1 MLGPQ
6 GPGGGTREPPSGG
19 RGSYI
24 MRFVLLLAIGVVM
37 TACGSLT
44 APGGTE
50 SGFAMNGDVRLR
62 WFLDLPLG
70 NGPFPAV
77 VYGPGSGHITADNGS
92 TIRFA
97 RELNDLGF
105 VVMRYDKRG
114 TGGVHC
120 VLIDICNAPT
130 DHLDVPLL
138 WRLA

>member
-1 MLGPQ
+1 
-6 GPGGGTREPPSGG
+6 
-19 RGSYI
+19 

-114 TGGVHC
+114 TGGSAGSSSSTAPISEASWAMIVSLLA
-120 VLIDICNAPT
+120 VLRSGTSPSDPP
-130 DHLDVPLL
+130 VP
-138 WRLA
+138 RLS